1 MLHQLYPNNICF
13 FDTPTVNNTSNDLL
27 TYYKLRILQG
37 GYNKVNKIENQ
48 SAINITGNGKNIT
61 KIQFQYTVYKNYV
74 MAFQTNVLTY
84 NYSNQQSVD
93 FAEDI
98 TNILWSFG
106 NIYGNSTWLSVLQLK
121 VTNSDGTTITKNI
134 EVTQEIGLPASNI

>member
-1 MLHQLYPNNICF
+1 M
-13 FDTPTVNNTSNDLL
+13 
-27 TYYKLRILQG
+27 TYYKLRLLQG
-37 GYNKVNKIENQ
+37 GYNKINKIENQ

-61 KIQFQYTVYKNYV
+61 KIQFQYTVYKNYI